1 MLYFKGK
8 YMVKSRVNGYGG
20 IDKRVFFEYGIVKL
34 CLVSVGK
41 FMLLG

>member
-1 MLYFKGK
+1 MAKIIASD
-8 YMVKSRVNGYGG
+8 MVEHGT
-20 IDKRVFFEYGIVKL
+20 VKP